1 MSVKLLEENEDI
13 RNYYQNICHY
23 IIEDEAQDS
32 SSVQQS
38 LINILSGKYN
48 NLIRCGDINQAI
60 TTTFTNADVKGFRK
74 FIESG
79 QQVSMNRSQRCCK
92 DVWEL
97 ANTLVLNS
105 EQEDNIKDAFYHI
118 LMQPV
123 EGKNPVSE
131 NAVQAKIFE
140 TPQEER
146 HFVLKEIK
154 NYFKDNPK
162 ATAGILVRNNR
173 QVIEW
178 TNFINNSGLKCIT
191 RSECLEQKAIFRAI
205 FAVLKMILNPFDNYI
220 ISDSYKTLSELGFY
234 KQKFAEE
241 ISKYET
247 PFIKIEP
254 DNLREKSLI
263 QFQWDLNY
271 WLNFPHYTADEL
283 VIKIGL
289 YYFTGEIEK
298 SNTYLIATL
307 IKRLSFETNKLLTII
322 ERLDE
327 LSKRTSLSG
336 FKFFSEEDENDKGI
350 FEGKV
355 QVMTLHKSKGD
366 EFDMVFLPE
375 MTERNLTIDFNKLK
389 YKISDFM
396 EQLKALNPN
405 YKMKSEYKLKQELI
419 SENLRLL
426 YVAITRAKRKLYI
439 TTSNKVKSFGKLK
452 QEEPNKIFEII
463 FK

>member
-1 MSVKLLEENEDI
+1 
-13 RNYYQNICHY
+13 
-23 IIEDEAQDS
+23 
-32 SSVQQS
+32 
-38 LINILSGKYN
+38 
-48 NLIRCGDINQAI
+48 
-60 TTTFTNADVKGFRK
+60 
-74 FIESG
+74 
-79 QQVSMNRSQRCCK
+79 
-92 DVWEL
+92 
-97 ANTLVLNS
+97 
-105 EQEDNIKDAFYHI
+105 
-118 LMQPV
+118 
-123 EGKNPVSE
+123 
-131 NAVQAKIFE
+131 
-140 TPQEER
+140 
-146 HFVLKEIK
+146 
-154 NYFKDNPK
+154 
-162 ATAGILVRNNR
+162 
-173 QVIEW
+173 
-178 TNFINNSGLKCIT
+178 
-191 RSECLEQKAIFRAI
+191 
-205 FAVLKMILNPFDNYI
+205 MILNPFDNYI

-283 VIKIGL
+283 AIKIGL